1 MQNFQAITF
10 TNSGYLEFTMN
21 LLRSAEVNSV
31 KINIIVYCTDVKS
44 YDYIRKNKYSAIL
57 LNPNGEISEKLSPW
71 KAGDGEF
78 GKIMISKFEAIHD
91 SLQKNKFVLYIDGD
105 VVIKKDFNE
114 YFQKNIDNN
123 DFLFQ
128 LDYNPKRIEQNDLC
142 AGFMFIKSSNKS
154 VELFNPEPKKVSEII
169 ELPSHDQTYLN
180 LNKKEFKYKFLPL
193 SEFPNGAYF
202 TNFKTKPS
210 IVHFNY
216 IIGKNKKKIMQK
228 MGEWYL

>member
-57 LNPNGEISEKLSPW
+57 LNPSGEISEKLSPW

-91 SLQKNKFVLYIDGD
+91 SLKINKFVLYIDGD
-105 VVIKKDFNE
+105 VVIKKT
-114 YFQKNIDNN
+114 
-123 DFLFQ
+123 L
-128 LDYNPKRIEQNDLC
+128 
-142 AGFMFIKSSNKS
+142 M
-154 VELFNPEPKKVSEII
+154 
-169 ELPSHDQTYLN
+169 
-180 LNKKEFKYKFLPL
+180 
-193 SEFPNGAYF
+193 
-202 TNFKTKPS
+202 S
-210 IVHFNY
+210 IF
-216 IIGKNKKKIMQK
+216 KKIYVITIFYFSLTITLK
-228 MGEWYL
+228 E